1 MTPTPRDAPKSNFVG
16 AFFPFFPLCI
26 DEGSFCSMP
35 NQEPGIT
42 EESIRQQYCVND
54 RRRNVG
60 FDTFLPKR
68 IGIPSEEPNE
78 NK

>member
-1 MTPTPRDAPKSNFVG
+1 
-16 AFFPFFPLCI
+16 
-26 DEGSFCSMP
+26 MP
-35 NQEPGIT
+35 NQELGIT
-42 EESIRQQYCVND
+42 EESIRQQYCAND

-60 FDTFLPKR
+60 FDTFLLKR